1 MNKKNDDENLEMD
14 RDTSAPKDKMKKR
27 IPRTLNS
34 NNNKSNEINNISNSP
49 LSKENEIEEKEE
61 EEEEEEDDINEDEN
75 KKEEEKKEENI
86 NNSSKNNSIENNK
99 NLVSSKNEE
108 INLVKP
114 KTYQELLIVLRQK
127 IKKLPEFYEI
137 FIIDK
142 NNKELK
148 INVNLKN
155 DENSKNIRSTSCQV
169 NLTNNKESEKI
180 IQELKL
186 KINTLENEKE
196 MLISQLKE
204 NQKKYEEKFAKQ
216 NKDINSLSLLNNKLK
231 KNLEKVN
238 AQVTKLLNQVVANNS
253 IPVTSN
259 NSKMVTKAEKNRGK
273 NNEEKEPNE
282 EIMALKEK
290 LKLKESQIKESFK
303 TIEFLKKQNKKIKED
318 YDSLALDGKNINENN
333 KLVEE
338 LREKNNELREL
349 IKKKNNELRE
359 LEREYKNLISYKSGD
374 EHLEQNKNLV
384 NELKTLK
391 KQNDENKAK
400 ITQLKQIVEKHQ
412 KKEMENKKNA
422 NLNFSELLQKK
433 NIQAKIEKLKI
444 KKGDKYEF
452 IDFNNKKFVMNKNFS
467 LLFNDL
473 EKKTLFALFPD
484 EGDFMRFNQKLDII
498 ENNFNSSSKRFQT
511 NINELKETI
520 DDKEEL
526 IAYLREKIRENEM
539 KIKILLNQIHLERNK
554 NEKRA
559 NIQQQNSNDKNIIN
573 DTRAKSPKK

>member
-49 LSKENEIEEKEE
+49 LSKENEIEE

-108 INLVKP
+108 IKEEP
-114 KTYQELLIVLRQK
+114 
-127 IKKLPEFYEI
+127 
-137 FIIDK
+137 

-282 EIMALKEK
+282 EIIALKEK

-498 ENNFNSSSKRFQT
+498 ENNFNSTAKRFQT

-526 IAYLREKIRENEM
+526 IAYFREKIRENEM

-554 NEKRA
+554 NEKRV
-559 NIQQQNSNDKNIIN
+559 NNQQQDSNDKNIIN

>member
-49 LSKENEIEEKEE
+49 LIKENEIEEKEME

-108 INLVKP
+108 IKEEP
-114 KTYQELLIVLRQK
+114 
-127 IKKLPEFYEI
+127 
-137 FIIDK
+137 

-282 EIMALKEK
+282 EIIALKEK

-573 DTRAKSPKK
+573 DIRTKSPKK

>member
-1 MNKKNDDENLEMD
+1 MD

-49 LSKENEIEEKEE
+49 LSKENEIEEEE
-61 EEEEEEDDINEDEN
+61 MEEEEEEDDINEDEN
-75 KKEEEKKEENI
+75 KKEEDKREENI
-86 NNSSKNNSIENNK
+86 NNTSKNNSIENNK
-99 NLVSSKNEE
+99 NLVPSKNEE
-108 INLVKP
+108 IKED
-114 KTYQELLIVLRQK
+114 T
-127 IKKLPEFYEI
+127 
-137 FIIDK
+137 

-253 IPVTSN
+253 IPVTAN

-282 EIMALKEK
+282 EIIALKEK

-303 TIEFLKKQNKKIKED
+303 TIEFLKKQNKKLKED
-318 YDSLALDGKNINENN
+318 YDSLALDGKNTNENN

-338 LREKNNELREL
+338 IREKNNELREL

-400 ITQLKQIVEKHQ
+400 INQLKQIVEKHQ

-422 NLNFSELLQKK
+422 NLNFSEVLQKK

-452 IDFNNKKFVMNKNFS
+452 IDFNNKKFIMNKNFS

>member
-49 LSKENEIEEKEE
+49 LSKENEIEEEE
-61 EEEEEEDDINEDEN
+61 MEEEEEEDDINEDEN
-75 KKEEEKKEENI
+75 KKEEDKREENI
-86 NNSSKNNSIENNK
+86 NNTSKNNSIENNK
-99 NLVSSKNEE
+99 NLVPSKNDE
-108 INLVKP
+108 IKED
-114 KTYQELLIVLRQK
+114 T
-127 IKKLPEFYEI
+127 
-137 FIIDK
+137 

-282 EIMALKEK
+282 EIIALKEK

-303 TIEFLKKQNKKIKED
+303 TIEFLKKQNKKLKED
-318 YDSLALDGKNINENN
+318 YDSLALDGKNTNENN

-338 LREKNNELREL
+338 IREKNNELREL

-400 ITQLKQIVEKHQ
+400 INQLKQIVEKHQ

-452 IDFNNKKFVMNKNFS
+452 IDFNNKKFIMNKNFS

>member
-49 LSKENEIEEKEE
+49 LIKENEIE

-108 INLVKP
+108 IKEEP
-114 KTYQELLIVLRQK
+114 
-127 IKKLPEFYEI
+127 
-137 FIIDK
+137 

-282 EIMALKEK
+282 EIIALKEK

-303 TIEFLKKQNKKIKED
+303 TIEFLKKQNKKLKED
-318 YDSLALDGKNINENN
+318 YDSLALDGKNTNENN

-452 IDFNNKKFVMNKNFS
+452 IDFNNKKFIMNKNFS

-573 DTRAKSPKK
+573 DIRTKSPKK

>member
-49 LSKENEIEEKEE
+49 LIKENEIEEKEME

-108 INLVKP
+108 IKEEP
-114 KTYQELLIVLRQK
+114 
-127 IKKLPEFYEI
+127 
-137 FIIDK
+137 

-253 IPVTSN
+253 IPVTAN

-282 EIMALKEK
+282 EIIALKEK

-573 DTRAKSPKK
+573 DTRTKSPKK

>member
-49 LSKENEIEEKEE
+49 LIKENEIEEKEME

-108 INLVKP
+108 IKEEP
-114 KTYQELLIVLRQK
+114 
-127 IKKLPEFYEI
+127 
-137 FIIDK
+137 

-180 IQELKL
+180 IQELKF

-253 IPVTSN
+253 IPVTAN

-282 EIMALKEK
+282 EIIALKEK

-303 TIEFLKKQNKKIKED
+303 TIEFLKKQNKKLKED

-573 DTRAKSPKK
+573 DTRTKSPKK

>member
-49 LSKENEIEEKEE
+49 LIKENEIEEKEME

-108 INLVKP
+108 IKEEP
-114 KTYQELLIVLRQK
+114 
-127 IKKLPEFYEI
+127 
-137 FIIDK
+137 

-253 IPVTSN
+253 IPVTAN

-282 EIMALKEK
+282 EIIALKEK

-452 IDFNNKKFVMNKNFS
+452 IDFNNKKFIMNKNFS

>member
-49 LSKENEIEEKEE
+49 LIKENEIEEKEME

-108 INLVKP
+108 IKEEP
-114 KTYQELLIVLRQK
+114 
-127 IKKLPEFYEI
+127 
-137 FIIDK
+137 

-253 IPVTSN
+253 IPVTAN

-282 EIMALKEK
+282 EIIALKEK

-338 LREKNNELREL
+338 IREKNNELREL

-374 EHLEQNKNLV
+374 EHLEQNKNLG

-573 DTRAKSPKK
+573 DIRTKSPKK

>member
-49 LSKENEIEEKEE
+49 LSKENEMEE

-108 INLVKP
+108 IKEEP
-114 KTYQELLIVLRQK
+114 
-127 IKKLPEFYEI
+127 
-137 FIIDK
+137 

-282 EIMALKEK
+282 EIIALKEK

-573 DTRAKSPKK
+573 DIRTKSPKK

>member
-49 LSKENEIEEKEE
+49 LIKENEIEEKEME

-108 INLVKP
+108 IKEEP
-114 KTYQELLIVLRQK
+114 
-127 IKKLPEFYEI
+127 
-137 FIIDK
+137 

-216 NKDINSLSLLNNKLK
+216 NKDINSLSLLNKKLK

-282 EIMALKEK
+282 EIIALKEK

-573 DTRAKSPKK
+573 DIRTKSPKK

>member
-49 LSKENEIEEKEE
+49 LIKENEIEEKEME

-108 INLVKP
+108 IKEEP
-114 KTYQELLIVLRQK
+114 
-127 IKKLPEFYEI
+127 
-137 FIIDK
+137 

-282 EIMALKEK
+282 EIIALKEK

-349 IKKKNNELRE
+349 IKKKSNELRE

-422 NLNFSELLQKK
+422 NANFSELLQKK

-573 DTRAKSPKK
+573 DTRTKSPKK

>member
-49 LSKENEIEEKEE
+49 LSKENEIEEEE
-61 EEEEEEDDINEDEN
+61 MEEEEEEDDINEDEN

-99 NLVSSKNEE
+99 NLVPSKNEE
-108 INLVKP
+108 IKED
-114 KTYQELLIVLRQK
+114 T
-127 IKKLPEFYEI
+127 
-137 FIIDK
+137 

-253 IPVTSN
+253 IPVTAN

-282 EIMALKEK
+282 EIIALKEK

-374 EHLEQNKNLV
+374 ENLEQNKNLV

-452 IDFNNKKFVMNKNFS
+452 IDFNNKKFIMNKNFS

-573 DTRAKSPKK
+573 DTRTKSPKK

>member
-49 LSKENEIEEKEE
+49 LSKENEIEEEE
-61 EEEEEEDDINEDEN
+61 MEEEEEEDDINEDEN
-75 KKEEEKKEENI
+75 KKEEDKREENI
-86 NNSSKNNSIENNK
+86 NNTSKNNSIENNK
-99 NLVSSKNEE
+99 NLVPSKNEE
-108 INLVKP
+108 IKED
-114 KTYQELLIVLRQK
+114 T
-127 IKKLPEFYEI
+127 
-137 FIIDK
+137 

-253 IPVTSN
+253 IPVTAN

-282 EIMALKEK
+282 EIIALKEK

-303 TIEFLKKQNKKIKED
+303 TIEFLKKQNKKLKED
-318 YDSLALDGKNINENN
+318 YDSLALDGKNTNENN

-338 LREKNNELREL
+338 IREKNNELREL

-400 ITQLKQIVEKHQ
+400 INQLKQIVEKHQ

-452 IDFNNKKFVMNKNFS
+452 IDFNNKKFIMNKNFS

>member
-1 MNKKNDDENLEMD
+1 M
-14 RDTSAPKDKMKKR
+14 
-27 IPRTLNS
+27 
-34 NNNKSNEINNISNSP
+34 
-49 LSKENEIEEKEE
+49 
-61 EEEEEEDDINEDEN
+61 
-75 KKEEEKKEENI
+75 
-86 NNSSKNNSIENNK
+86 
-99 NLVSSKNEE
+99 
-108 INLVKP
+108 VK
-114 KTYQELLIVLRQK
+114 
-127 IKKLPEFYEI
+127 
-137 FIIDK
+137 
-142 NNKELK
+142 
-148 INVNLKN
+148 
-155 DENSKNIRSTSCQV
+155 
-169 NLTNNKESEKI
+169 
-180 IQELKL
+180 
-186 KINTLENEKE
+186 
-196 MLISQLKE
+196 
-204 NQKKYEEKFAKQ
+204 
-216 NKDINSLSLLNNKLK
+216 
-231 KNLEKVN
+231 
-238 AQVTKLLNQVVANNS
+238 
-253 IPVTSN
+253 
-259 NSKMVTKAEKNRGK
+259 KAEKNREK

-282 EIMALKEK
+282 KIIALKEK

-573 DTRAKSPKK
+573 DIRTKSPKK

>member
-49 LSKENEIEEKEE
+49 LIKENEIEEKEME

-108 INLVKP
+108 IKEEP
-114 KTYQELLIVLRQK
+114 
-127 IKKLPEFYEI
+127 
-137 FIIDK
+137 

-282 EIMALKEK
+282 EIIALKEK

-318 YDSLALDGKNINENN
+318 YDSLALDGKNIYENN

-573 DTRAKSPKK
+573 DIRTKSPKK

>member
-49 LSKENEIEEKEE
+49 LIKENEIEEKEME

-75 KKEEEKKEENI
+75 KKEEEKKEEII

-108 INLVKP
+108 IKEEP
-114 KTYQELLIVLRQK
+114 
-127 IKKLPEFYEI
+127 
-137 FIIDK
+137 

-282 EIMALKEK
+282 EIIALKEK

-374 EHLEQNKNLV
+374 EHLEQNKNLI

-412 KKEMENKKNA
+412 KKETENKKNA

-573 DTRAKSPKK
+573 DIRTKSPKK

>member
-49 LSKENEIEEKEE
+49 LRKENEMEEE

-75 KKEEEKKEENI
+75 KMEEEKKEENI

-108 INLVKP
+108 IKEEP
-114 KTYQELLIVLRQK
+114 
-127 IKKLPEFYEI
+127 
-137 FIIDK
+137 

-282 EIMALKEK
+282 EIIALKEK

-559 NIQQQNSNDKNIIN
+559 NIQQQNSNDKNIVN
-573 DTRAKSPKK
+573 DIRTKSPKK

>member
-49 LSKENEIEEKEE
+49 LSKENEIEEEE
-61 EEEEEEDDINEDEN
+61 MEEEEEEDDINEDEN
-75 KKEEEKKEENI
+75 KKEEDKREENI
-86 NNSSKNNSIENNK
+86 NNTSKNNSIENNK
-99 NLVSSKNEE
+99 NLVPSKNEE
-108 INLVKP
+108 IKED
-114 KTYQELLIVLRQK
+114 T
-127 IKKLPEFYEI
+127 
-137 FIIDK
+137 

-282 EIMALKEK
+282 EIIALKEK

>member
-49 LSKENEIEEKEE
+49 LIKENEIEEKEME

-75 KKEEEKKEENI
+75 KKEEDKREENI
-86 NNSSKNNSIENNK
+86 NNSSRNNSIENNK

-108 INLVKP
+108 IKEEP
-114 KTYQELLIVLRQK
+114 
-127 IKKLPEFYEI
+127 
-137 FIIDK
+137 

-180 IQELKL
+180 IQELKF

-253 IPVTSN
+253 IPVTAN

-282 EIMALKEK
+282 EIIALKEK

-303 TIEFLKKQNKKIKED
+303 TIEFLKKQNKKLKED
-318 YDSLALDGKNINENN
+318 YDSLALDGKNTNENN

-338 LREKNNELREL
+338 IREKNNELREL

-573 DTRAKSPKK
+573 DIITKSPKK

>member
-49 LSKENEIEEKEE
+49 LIKENEIEEKEME

-108 INLVKP
+108 IKEEP
-114 KTYQELLIVLRQK
+114 
-127 IKKLPEFYEI
+127 
-137 FIIDK
+137 

-282 EIMALKEK
+282 EIIALKEK

-422 NLNFSELLQKK
+422 NANFSELLQKK

>member
-49 LSKENEIEEKEE
+49 LIKENEIEEKEME

-108 INLVKP
+108 IKEEP
-114 KTYQELLIVLRQK
+114 
-127 IKKLPEFYEI
+127 
-137 FIIDK
+137 

-273 NNEEKEPNE
+273 NNEEKEQNE
-282 EIMALKEK
+282 EIIALKEK

>member
-49 LSKENEIEEKEE
+49 LSKENEIEEEEE

-75 KKEEEKKEENI
+75 KKEEDKREENI
-86 NNSSKNNSIENNK
+86 NNTSKNNSIENNK
-99 NLVSSKNEE
+99 NLVPSKNEE
-108 INLVKP
+108 IKED
-114 KTYQELLIVLRQK
+114 T
-127 IKKLPEFYEI
+127 
-137 FIIDK
+137 

-253 IPVTSN
+253 IPVTAN

-273 NNEEKEPNE
+273 NNEEKEQNE
-282 EIMALKEK
+282 EIIALKEK

-303 TIEFLKKQNKKIKED
+303 TIEFLKKQNKKLKED
-318 YDSLALDGKNINENN
+318 YDSLALDGKNTNENN

-338 LREKNNELREL
+338 IREKNNELREL

-400 ITQLKQIVEKHQ
+400 INQLKQIVEKHQ

-422 NLNFSELLQKK
+422 NLNFSEVLQKK

-452 IDFNNKKFVMNKNFS
+452 IDFNNKKFIMNKNFS

-573 DTRAKSPKK
+573 DTRTKSPKK

>member
-49 LSKENEIEEKEE
+49 LIKENEIEEKEME

-108 INLVKP
+108 IKEEP
-114 KTYQELLIVLRQK
+114 
-127 IKKLPEFYEI
+127 
-137 FIIDK
+137 

-253 IPVTSN
+253 IPVTAN

-282 EIMALKEK
+282 EIIALKEK

-303 TIEFLKKQNKKIKED
+303 TIEFLKKQNKKLKED
-318 YDSLALDGKNINENN
+318 YDSLALDGKNTNENN

-338 LREKNNELREL
+338 IREKNNELREL

-400 ITQLKQIVEKHQ
+400 INQLKQIVEKHQ

-422 NLNFSELLQKK
+422 NLNFSEVLQKK

-452 IDFNNKKFVMNKNFS
+452 IDFNNKKFIMNKNFS

-554 NEKRA
+554 NEKKA

-573 DTRAKSPKK
+573 DIRTKSPKK

>member
-49 LSKENEIEEKEE
+49 LIKENEIEEKEME

-86 NNSSKNNSIENNK
+86 NNSSKNNSIENNR

-108 INLVKP
+108 IKEEP
-114 KTYQELLIVLRQK
+114 
-127 IKKLPEFYEI
+127 
-137 FIIDK
+137 

-282 EIMALKEK
+282 EIIALKEK

-303 TIEFLKKQNKKIKED
+303 TIEFLKKQNKKLKED
-318 YDSLALDGKNINENN
+318 YDSLALDGKNTNENN

-338 LREKNNELREL
+338 IREKNNELREL

-400 ITQLKQIVEKHQ
+400 INQLKQIVEKHQ

-422 NLNFSELLQKK
+422 NLNFSEVLQKK

-573 DTRAKSPKK
+573 DIRTKSPKK

>member
-49 LSKENEIEEKEE
+49 LSKENEIEEEE
-61 EEEEEEDDINEDEN
+61 MEEEEEEDDINEDEN
-75 KKEEEKKEENI
+75 KKEEDKREENI
-86 NNSSKNNSIENNK
+86 NNTSKNNSIENNK
-99 NLVSSKNEE
+99 NLVPSKNEE
-108 INLVKP
+108 IKED
-114 KTYQELLIVLRQK
+114 T
-127 IKKLPEFYEI
+127 
-137 FIIDK
+137 

-253 IPVTSN
+253 IPVTAN

-282 EIMALKEK
+282 EIIALKEK

-303 TIEFLKKQNKKIKED
+303 TIEFLKKQNKKLKED
-318 YDSLALDGKNINENN
+318 YDSLALDGKNTNENN

-338 LREKNNELREL
+338 IREKNNELREL

-400 ITQLKQIVEKHQ
+400 INQLKQIVEKHQ

-422 NLNFSELLQKK
+422 NLNFSEVLQKK

-452 IDFNNKKFVMNKNFS
+452 IDFNNKKFIMNKNFS

>member
-49 LSKENEIEEKEE
+49 LSKENEIEEEE
-61 EEEEEEDDINEDEN
+61 MEEEEEEDDINEDEN
-75 KKEEEKKEENI
+75 KKEEDKREENI
-86 NNSSKNNSIENNK
+86 NNTSKNNSIENNK
-99 NLVSSKNEE
+99 NLVPSKNEE
-108 INLVKP
+108 IKED
-114 KTYQELLIVLRQK
+114 T
-127 IKKLPEFYEI
+127 
-137 FIIDK
+137 

-253 IPVTSN
+253 IPVTAN

-282 EIMALKEK
+282 EIIALKEK

-303 TIEFLKKQNKKIKED
+303 TIEFLKKQNKKLKED
-318 YDSLALDGKNINENN
+318 YDSLALDGKNTNENN

-338 LREKNNELREL
+338 IREKNNELREL

-400 ITQLKQIVEKHQ
+400 INQLKQIVEKHQ

-422 NLNFSELLQKK
+422 NLNFSEVLQKK

-452 IDFNNKKFVMNKNFS
+452 IDFNNKKFIMNKNFS

-554 NEKRA
+554 NEKRV

>member
-49 LSKENEIEEKEE
+49 LIKENEIEEKEME

-86 NNSSKNNSIENNK
+86 NNSSKNNSIENNR

-108 INLVKP
+108 IKE
-114 KTYQELLIVLRQK
+114 EL
-127 IKKLPEFYEI
+127 
-137 FIIDK
+137 

-282 EIMALKEK
+282 EIIALKEK

-412 KKEMENKKNA
+412 KKEMENKKNS

-573 DTRAKSPKK
+573 DTRTKSPKK

>member
-49 LSKENEIEEKEE
+49 LIKENEIEEKEME

-108 INLVKP
+108 IKEEP
-114 KTYQELLIVLRQK
+114 
-127 IKKLPEFYEI
+127 
-137 FIIDK
+137 

-253 IPVTSN
+253 IPVTAN

-282 EIMALKEK
+282 EIIALKEK

-303 TIEFLKKQNKKIKED
+303 TIEFLKKQNKKLKED

>member
-49 LSKENEIEEKEE
+49 LIKENEIEEKEME

-108 INLVKP
+108 IKEEP
-114 KTYQELLIVLRQK
+114 
-127 IKKLPEFYEI
+127 
-137 FIIDK
+137 

-155 DENSKNIRSTSCQV
+155 DENCKNIRSTSCQV

-259 NSKMVTKAEKNRGK
+259 NSKMVTKVEKNRGK

-282 EIMALKEK
+282 EIIALKEK

-400 ITQLKQIVEKHQ
+400 INQLKQIVEKHQ

-573 DTRAKSPKK
+573 DTRTKSPKK

>member
-49 LSKENEIEEKEE
+49 LIKENEIEEKEME

-108 INLVKP
+108 IKEEP
-114 KTYQELLIVLRQK
+114 
-127 IKKLPEFYEI
+127 
-137 FIIDK
+137 

-282 EIMALKEK
+282 EIIALKEK

-422 NLNFSELLQKK
+422 NANFSELLQKK

-484 EGDFMRFNQKLDII
+484 EEDFMRFNQKLDII